1 MSTHTWHRKTLLAQI
16 GIHTDP
22 TYGSVS
28 PPIYPTVTFQHGP
41 EGLGPF
47 DYSRTDNPTRAALAN
62 ALTVL
67 EGGAGSSL
75 FSSGMAAIQA
85 VAATLSQ
92 GDHVVLTED
101 VYGGTYRLFEDTFS
115 KFGVATTYVNTRN
128 LSQVRAAMR
137 PTTRL
142 VFIESPSNPLL
153 QISDIKAIAEIA
165 HEFGALLAVDNTFM
179 TFIRQR
185 PLHLGADLVVYSA
198 TKYLGGHNDVLAGAV
213 IARDPEVAE
222 SIATIANACGGV
234 LSPLDS
240 WLLMRGL
247 KTLALRFDQQEA
259 TARRIAQFL
268 DKHPRVVRVYYPD
281 LGSNADT
288 WLHQRQAEG
297 PGAMVSFQLPMD
309 LDPAKFSARL
319 QCVLPAV
326 SLGGVESLLTHPYT
340 ETHRELPE
348 ALRLALGIRPG
359 LMRLSVGI
367 EHTEDILRDLETALA
382 I

>member
-1 MSTHTWHRKTLLAQI
+1 MSSHAWHRETLLAQI

-28 PPIYPTVTFQHGP
+28 APIYPTVTFQHGS

-47 DYSRTDNPTRAALAN
+47 DYSRTDNPTRTALAE
-62 ALTVL
+62 ALTTL

-85 VAATLSQ
+85 VVATLSQ

-115 KFGVATTYVNTRN
+115 KFGIATTYVNTRN
-128 LSQVRAAMR
+128 LSAVRSAMR
-137 PTTRL
+137 PNTQL
-142 VFIESPSNPLL
+142 VFVETPSNPLL
-153 QISDIKAIAEIA
+153 QISDIRSIAEIS

-185 PLHLGADLVVYSA
+185 PLELGADLVVYSA
-198 TKYLGGHNDVLAGAV
+198 TKYLAGHNDVLAGAV

-222 SIATIANACGGV
+222 HIAAIANACGGV
-234 LSPLDS
+234 LSALDS
-240 WLLMRGL
+240 WLVMRGL
-247 KTLALRFDQQEA
+247 KTLALRLNQQEA
-259 TARRIAQFL
+259 TARQVAQFL
-268 DKHPRVVRVYYPD
+268 DKHPRVLRVYYPD
-281 LGSNADT
+281 LGSDPDVS
-288 WLHQRQAEG
+288 LHRQQAVG
-297 PGAMVSFQLPMD
+297 PGAMVSFQLPRD
-309 LDPAKFSARL
+309 LDPAEFSARL

-326 SLGGVESLLTHPYT
+326 SLGGVESLITHPYT

-348 ALRLALGIRPG
+348 ALRIALGIRPG

-367 EHTEDILRDLETALA
+367 EHAEDILRDLDAALEL
-382 I
+382 